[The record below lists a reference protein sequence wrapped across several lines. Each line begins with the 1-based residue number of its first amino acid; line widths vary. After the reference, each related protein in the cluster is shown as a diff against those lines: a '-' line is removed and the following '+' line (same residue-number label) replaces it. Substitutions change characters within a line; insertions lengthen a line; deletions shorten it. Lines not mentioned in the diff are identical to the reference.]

1 MIVMAG
7 VLGLSAQE
15 QAQLARQRH
24 GAEKKG
30 ANPMRKIAFMH
41 APQALRFLIACAVA
55 FALSS
60 LPSHAQTPSAMAKT
74 ELAPNG
80 KLRVAFPVNAVTAP
94 KNPNGELGGLT
105 ADVGRE
111 LANRL
116 GVPYEP
122 VEFASPGK
130 FIELAGGDVWD
141 IAVLSPDPAR
151 AKVADWSAP
160 VFELD
165 FIYLVPP
172 GSTLTAPADV
182 DRPGVKIGAVRGDAQ
197 ELAVSRTVK
206 NAEVVRLD
214 GWPAT
219 IAALRDGT
227 VHAVAGNRVTTPD
240 NAKALP
246 GSRILDERFG
256 KQAVVIFVPKGK
268 TAALAYVE
276 KFAKEAIASGLVQN
290 IIDRSGRP
298 GMKVAQP

>member
-1 MIVMAG
+1 
-7 VLGLSAQE
+7 
-15 QAQLARQRH
+15 
-24 GAEKKG
+24 
-30 ANPMRKIAFMH
+30 MRKIAFTY
-41 APQALRFLIACAVA
+41 APQPLRLMIACAVA

-74 ELAPNG
+74 ELAPKG
-80 KLRVAFPVNAVTAP
+80 KLRVAFPVNALTAP

-141 IAVLSPDPAR
+141 VAVLSPDLAR

-165 FIYLVPP
+165 YIYLVPP
-172 GSTLTAPADV
+172 GSILTTPADV
-182 DRPGVKIGAVRGDAQ
+182 DRPGVKIGAVRGESQ
-197 ELAVSRTVK
+197 ELEVSRTVK

-219 IAALRDGT
+219 MAALRDGS
-227 VHAVAGNRVTTPD
+227 VHAVAGNRVTTPN
-240 NAKALP
+240 NAKQLP
-246 GSRILDERFG
+246 GSRILDERFA
-256 KQAVVIFVPKGK
+256 KQVLVIFVPKGK
-268 TAALAYVE
+268 TAALAYVDE
-276 KFAKEAIASGLVQN
+276 FAKEAIASGLVQK
-290 IIDRSGRP
+290 IIARSGWS
-298 GMKVAQP
+298 GLNVAQP